1 MIDDENEPF
10 RRLHDL
16 AAAELDGTASDAQK
30 SELKSLLRDDAASR
44 QLYVEYIQDTAS
56 LRWSFAHTTI
66 PIDDAQLALDPVTP
80 ETWSS
85 DFDGERPPSR
95 LTMRWAAYLG
105 LAASALI
112 GAGIYLVNSVPG
124 DGEHGADRPVAEAV
138 QPTPSSN
145 EVAVPEVEIATNGSA
160 IKEKRVATLRRGIN
174 AVWSGSDEV
183 PEMSRLHVGQIL
195 SLESGQVEMI
205 FDSGVEVVLKGPA
218 HFEIR
223 SAVSAYS
230 SRGTISARVGPE
242 GKGFTIDT
250 PSARVIDLG
259 TEFGV
264 DVAADGDT
272 EVAVFK
278 GLVDLRVG
286 AIPSDAAARQKLEQ
300 GEAIRI
306 GVNGHVD
313 RVMSIASDRFPVSA
327 PLSSDGGPLKPIIGD
342 VTDTIRAGDSNKFY
356 RIVRSG
362 LHEDSPAFVDR
373 SHQWNATSPAGLSL
387 DLDGAE
393 YVMPFNDDKF
403 VDNLEVS
410 VTINRPANLYVFYS
424 DSMDPPDWLKERFV
438 DTGVDIG
445 LDEEKSVYHRNYK
458 LGVGA
463 GKSVDTV
470 FSVWKQEVRKPG
482 VVRLGAVKVHR
493 SGFGYNMY
501 GVATTPLTPRKVG
514 GQLQ

>member
-1 MIDDENEPF
+1 MTDDEDDLF

-16 AAAELDGTASDAQK
+16 AAAELDGAATPSQK
-30 SELKSLLRDDAASR
+30 LELKTLLRDDPASR
-44 QLYVEYIQDTAS
+44 RLYVEYIQDTAV

-66 PIDDAQLALDPVTP
+66 PVDDAQLAIDPVTT
-80 ETWSS
+80 EVWNG
-85 DFDGERPPSR
+85 DFNGERPPAR
-95 LTMRWAAYLG
+95 LTIRWAAYYG

-112 GAGIYLVNSVPG
+112 GAGVYLWSVVPR
-124 DGEHGADRPVAEAV
+124 DASQRNDQPVAEAV
-138 QPTPSSN
+138 KPAPATN
-145 EVAVPEVEIATNGSA
+145 GVAVPNAEATANTAASA
-160 IKEKRVATLRRGIN
+160 EKVATLRRGVN
-174 AVWSGSDEV
+174 AVWSGPGEV
-183 PEMSRLHVGQIL
+183 PEMSRLHVGQVV

-218 HFEIR
+218 HFEVR
-223 SAVSAYS
+223 SAASAYS

-278 GLVDLRVG
+278 GFVDLRVG
-286 AIPSDAAARQKLEQ
+286 AVSGVAAVRQKLEQ

-306 GVNGHVD
+306 GVNGCIH
-313 RVMSIASDRFPVSA
+313 RIMSIASDRFPVST
-327 PLSSDGGPLKPIIGD
+327 PLSSDGSLLRPIIGD
-342 VTDTIRAGDSNKFY
+342 VSDSIRAGDSNKFY

-362 LHEDSPAFVDR
+362 LHEDSPAFGDR
-373 SHQWNATSPAGLSL
+373 GHQWNAASPAGLPL

-393 YVMPFNDDKF
+393 YIMPFNDDKF
-403 VDNLEVS
+403 FADLEIS

-424 DSMDPPDWLKERFV
+424 DSMAPPEWLKERFV
-438 DTGVDIG
+438 DTGVNIG
-445 LDEEKSVYHRNYK
+445 LDEEKSIYHRKYK

-463 GKSVDTV
+463 GESIDTV
-470 FSVWKQEVRKPG
+470 CSVWKQEVRQPG
-482 VVRLGAVKVHR
+482 VVPLGAVRIHR
-493 SGFGYNMY
+493 RSAGYNMY
-501 GVATTPLTPRKVG
+501 GVAVTPLLPEKIG